1 MRQRRGDASTWQEL
15 THNPSL
21 NPEPEP
27 EPSPNPNPNPDPDQV
42 HHKMTRSTRS
52 RLLWSVPRA
61 SMPPC
66 RARQRICRR
75 SPRTP
80 PPPPRTHAHIC
91 ICICTPPALLRPP
104 PLRRFTVAEAVVL
117 VRPRCLSPASA
128 ITTPSRPCSPASPR
142 LASPRPAPPRL
153 APPRLAL
160 PRLALSRSLWRSP
173 TWALRCTVQVA
184 VSLWQIL
191 YLKSFFEIKRVV

>member
-61 SMPPC
+61 SMPP
-66 RARQRICRR
+66 RR
-75 SPRTP
+75 LYCP
-80 PPPPRTHAHIC
+80 
-91 ICICTPPALLRPP
+91 PP

>member
-61 SMPPC
+61 SMPPR

-75 SPRTP
+75 SPP
-80 PPPPRTHAHIC
+80 PPPHTRTHLHLHLHAPGS
-91 ICICTPPALLRPP
+91 TAPP
-104 PLRRFTVAEAVVL
+104 PPCVGLR
-117 VRPRCLSPASA
+117 
-128 ITTPSRPCSPASPR
+128 SPR
-142 LASPRPAPPRL
+142 LSCWCGL
-153 APPRLAL
+153 A
-160 PRLALSRSLWRSP
+160 
-173 TWALRCTVQVA
+173 V
-184 VSLWQIL
+184 
-191 YLKSFFEIKRVV
+191 